1 MSQKG
6 NISALESQVGQNVN
20 PKSLWIK
27 LNGIS
32 GGGGERRA
40 ARQHDQVFKE
50 IIDIVIVVNTII
62 FILPP
67 HHHNQHP
74 YFHFIFDMWFYFK
87 AHVDIIRTLNEA
99 HDRSQVVREGGQVV
113 RPRKQ
118 GELFI

>member
-6 NISALESQVGQNVN
+6 NISALESQVGQNVT

-62 FILPP
+62 FILLLITIIIAILISSLTCG
-67 HHHNQHP
+67 
-74 YFHFIFDMWFYFK
+74 FIS
-87 AHVDIIRTLNEA
+87 RLTLKKIAPSMRLMIVLRLSE
-99 HDRSQVVREGGQVV
+99 REGKLSDLESKVNY
-113 RPRKQ
+113 
-118 GELFI
+118 